1 MGERGAGVLR
11 CPLGEK
17 CAYTTQPGEN
27 NDDTKALG
35 EKCFRTT
42 AFLAQMRA
50 GACLEGACGV
60 TAPLWALWEGATMR
74 LWVLSGRM
82 NAFLAQG
89 FRINA
94 VFAQGARMKAVF
106 ARNARMSAFFA
117 QGACCVARWLMFA
130 RGTSSAQGFVDGEA
144 VSALAFSSALF
155 SHGGSYGHAPV
166 LLHPPHG
173 SGHFSRAPRR
183 LRALDRRWAWDQAG
197 SMLWDGS
204 VRVDG
209 RPVPGSS
216 TPGRSFERGSR
227 LWPAACGS

>member
-17 CAYTTQPGEN
+17 CAHTTQSGEN
-27 NDDTKALG
+27 NNGTKELG
-35 EKCFRTT
+35 EKRFRTT

-50 GACLEGACGV
+50 GACLGGTGGA
-60 TAPLWALWEGATMR
+60 TAPLRGLM
-74 LWVLSGRM
+74 GRGDHAAM
-82 NAFLAQG
+82 GSVKSYECFFAQG

-155 SHGGSYGHAPV
+155 SHGGSYGHAFRPA
-166 LLHPPHG
+166 LLHPHG
-173 SGHFSRAPRR
+173 SGTPLPSAETAPR
-183 LRALDRRWAWDQAG
+183 
-197 SMLWDGS
+197 
-204 VRVDG
+204 
-209 RPVPGSS
+209 PG
-216 TPGRSFERGSR
+216 
-227 LWPAACGS
+227 